1 MSDHPRIRVAA
12 VITKGESVL
21 LCEQRKHDRS
31 YWLMPGG
38 GVEAG
43 ETLLDALRRE
53 LQEETGL
60 VDVLLAGPIA
70 IVESIAPAGTEPRK
84 HVVHILFH
92 GDAAGLPLDQVA
104 SDDGSIHSHRLVARS
119 ELAGLDLRPP
129 ISRFLERWRPGDPFV
144 HLGELWTR

>member
-1 MSDHPRIRVAA
+1 VSDGPRIRVAA
-12 VITKGESVL
+12 VITRGEAVL
-21 LCEQRKHDRS
+21 LCEQRKHARS

-53 LQEETGL
+53 LEEETGL
-60 VDVLLAGPIA
+60 VDVQLAGPIA

-92 GDAAGLPLDQVA
+92 GDAAGRPLDHVA
-104 SDDGSIHSHRLVARS
+104 SDDGSIHGHRLIPLS
-119 ELAGLDLRPP
+119 ELNGIDLRPP
-129 ISRFLERWRPGDPFV
+129 IARFLERWRPGDPFV